1 ELAMPVEPEPPP
13 DDSVEALDEEVCE
26 EVRRRLVLGAVELVA
41 VRAGE
46 AGIALEVGA
55 AMRVGDD
62 RVVAGRRL
70 LDGGADPLRPVVQ
83 LGRHRAPV
91 DVPAAAGGEL
101 LHMQRERAARDDDAR
116 HPGKASSSMNRSL
129 KSARPDSSTYSTS
142 SSTAFAAARSVT
154 ESAAI
159 LAPSPATFPAA
170 TMRVSGSLGTSPIFT
185 ALAAVRYEPNEPP
198 SSTCEISDGSTP
210 SSRHRIVQPVAIDAF
225 ANCSSRT
232 SRWE

>member
-1 ELAMPVEPEPPP
+1 MAVEPEPPP

-26 EVRRRLVLGAVELVA
+26 EVRRRVVLGAVELVA

-46 AGIALEVGA
+46 AGVALEVGA

-83 LGRHRAPV
+83 LGRHRAHV
-91 DVPAAAGGEL
+91 DVPAAAGGDL
-101 LHMQRERAARDDDAR
+101 LHVQRECAAADDHPS
-116 HPGKASSSMNRSL
+116 HPGNASSSMNRSL

-154 ESAAI
+154 DSAAI
-159 LAPSPATFPAA
+159 FAPSPATLPAA
-170 TMRVSGSLGTSPIFT
+170 TMRASGNLGTRPILT
-185 ALAAVRYEPNEPP
+185 ALEAVRNEPNEPP
-198 SSTCEISDGSTP
+198 RSTWDTSSGSMP
-210 SSRHRIVQPVAIDAF
+210 SSLQRIVHPVAI
-225 ANCSSRT
+225 
-232 SRWE
+232 E